1 MPAFLE
7 NPLMKQY
14 ESLCAE
20 VEREFARNR
29 ALYGDRMKC
38 GPGCSECCHQLFQI
52 TEIEASVISRG
63 VKRLDASL
71 KRRMEERARPY
82 LEKRRQLTAV
92 SGEPEAWGNL
102 PPMGTRLAC
111 PALEDG
117 VCRIYEFRPLI
128 CRKFGM
134 PLYNPAKPGRVY
146 ACELNFQ
153 AGEEISD
160 PSLVQI
166 QTAIHDRWK
175 EIQGAYNDAGGP
187 RDPEPI
193 SVARAILEDFS
204 DLVP

>member
-1 MPAFLE
+1 
-7 NPLMKQY
+7 MKQY
-14 ESLCAE
+14 ENLCAE

-29 ALYGDRMKC
+29 ALYGDRMRC

-63 VKRLDASL
+63 VKRLDGAL
-71 KRRMEERARPY
+71 RRRMEERARPY

-102 PPMGTRLAC
+102 PPIGTRLAC

-146 ACELNFQ
+146 ACELNFR

-160 PSLVQI
+160 PGLVQI
-166 QTAIHDRWK
+166 QTGIHDRWK
-175 EIQGAYNDAGGP
+175 EIQGTYNDAGGP